1 MTRTQRGRGHGVTA
15 AWSCE
20 QPSHESGPA
29 MKAAES

>member
-1 MTRTQRGRGHGVTA
+1 MTRTQRGRGRGVTA

-20 QPSHESGPA
+20 RPSHERAPA